1 MNPLPAITESFARGA
16 APWFAYLGFLVSA
29 GVPGF
34 LRRLPRGLRVVLAF
48 LCHGAA
54 IAGFTSG
61 GAGGWAQPSFF
72 VLVVAA
78 AAVVAL
84 GFRPPRAPASS
95 GDPTDRRLWT
105 WVLAGAWP
113 VLLGLATLLD
123 LLHSDLRRAEAR
135 AAEESVV
142 LARSAVDAFERS
154 LPEGLTDPPSI
165 ELPLALSLE
174 EWLAT
179 GATRFEAPEWWQSAG
194 AGFRSRWDAAS
205 TVPFAEPA
213 NPWRNLGA
221 GIDGEG
227 SAVARFLEV
236 RHGVR
241 HGGQADP
248 LAVIDEVR
256 AASPNVRTPSG
267 VPVSVLAWRELFRL
281 PRPTEPRAGSALRGA
296 FLEDIRQRPAVW
308 WPTLREALE
317 SGWADGDPDWIQVV
331 EKLRRMEATT
341 PWRQAVARA
350 LERDSSADFRWVAGP
365 DGRRLLRFRNLPRN
379 PAENGFR
386 PVPPVRSGTLY
397 PENQVQSALRLVG
410 NLPSFRQ
417 GKPFGVRFRL
427 GNEALNAEGL
437 PDASDWRP
445 LSEAG
450 PSASAPGGGFRVEV
464 GLADPALYFAAVRR
478 QVAWSGGLGTA
489 AALALIGA
497 IFLGRRAYL
506 KLQDLTEAQTN
517 FVAGVTHEL
526 RAPLASV
533 RLLAENLQRGSD
545 ASPERRQEYYGLMV
559 RECRRLGT
567 LVQNVLD
574 WSRIERGRR
583 AYEPRRCDLPALVA
597 GTAEVLQPQFDSRR
611 VRLVLRL
618 PREGLEPAELDP
630 DALQQALVNLLDNA
644 LKHSPEGSEVVVTL
658 ERDAGVWTL
667 AVADSGPGIPEAE
680 QERIFDRFLRLGSEL
695 RRETEGIG
703 IGLSIVKHIVEGHG
717 GRIRVDSR
725 PGQGARFVATLPAG
739 LRESANGGTP

>member
-1 MNPLPAITESFARGA
+1 M
-16 APWFAYLGFLVSA
+16 
-29 GVPGF
+29 
-34 LRRLPRGLRVVLAF
+34 
-48 LCHGAA
+48 
-54 IAGFTSG
+54 
-61 GAGGWAQPSFF
+61 
-72 VLVVAA
+72 
-78 AAVVAL
+78 
-84 GFRPPRAPASS
+84 
-95 GDPTDRRLWT
+95 
-105 WVLAGAWP
+105 
-113 VLLGLATLLD
+113 GLATLLD

-135 AAEESVV
+135 AAEESAV

-154 LPEGLTDPPSI
+154 FPEGLTDPPSI

-179 GATRFEAPEWWQSAG
+179 GATRFEAPEWWQSAEP
-194 AGFRSRWDAAS
+194 AFRGRWEMAAAL
-205 TVPFAEPA
+205 PFAEAA

-221 GIDGEG
+221 GIDGEA
-227 SAVARFLEV
+227 SAVAHFLEV

-241 HGGQADP
+241 HGGIADP
-248 LAVIDEVR
+248 VSAIDEVR
-256 AASPNVRTPSG
+256 AASPNIRTPSG
-267 VPVSVLAWRELFRL
+267 MPVAVLAWRELFRL
-281 PRPTEPRAGSALRGA
+281 PRPADARVGSALRGA
-296 FLEDIRQRPAVW
+296 FLEDVRQRPAIW
-308 WPTLREALE
+308 WPSLRESLEAGWANGDADWTRVVETLRRLE
-317 SGWADGDPDWIQVV
+317 G
-331 EKLRRMEATT
+331 TT

-350 LERDSSADFRWVAGP
+350 LERGSGP
-365 DGRRLLRFRNLPRN
+365 DFHWVRGPEGSRLLHFRNRP
-379 PAENGFR
+379 EISFR
-386 PVPPVRSGTLY
+386 PGQTFRSGALY
-397 PENQVQSALRLVG
+397 PETAVLGAFRAAAD
-410 NLPSFRQ
+410 LPSLRT
-417 GKPFGVRFRL
+417 GSGFGVRFRF
-427 GNEALNAEGL
+427 GNEALNVDGL
-437 PDASDWRP
+437 PDASDWKP

-583 AYEPRRCDLPALVA
+583 TYEPRRCDLPALVA

-611 VRLVLRL
+611 VRLVVRL
-618 PREGLEPAELDP
+618 PLEDVEPAELDP

-658 ERDAGVWTL
+658 ERDAGAWTL

-680 QERIFDRFLRLGSEL
+680 QERIFDRFHRLGSEL

-725 PGQGARFVATLPAG
+725 PGKGARFVATLPAG
-739 LRESANGGTP
+739 HRESANGGTP